1 MYIYVY
7 VCIRKKYIYAKL
19 DTHMQYIYIY
29 YVHTYLKYI
38 GEVHY
43 AIGP

>member
-1 MYIYVY
+1 MYVYTRNIYIYIY
-7 VCIRKKYIYAKL
+7 ICKIRH
-19 DTHMQYIYIY
+19 THAIYIY